1 MKSRVTYGC
10 GSCPHYDGLA
20 DRCAYPRRGCVKDAE
35 KPPKP
40 PPPQKSDAPPTEC
53 RHCQYLNRTTGDC
66 TYPGLGCVEW
76 ERG

>member
-20 DRCAYPRRGCVKDAE
+20 DRCAYPRRGCVKDE
-35 KPPKP
+35 KPKP
-40 PPPQKSDAPPTEC
+40 PPVPDSPLTAC
-53 RHCQYLNRTTGDC
+53 RKCGYLDRKTGDC

-76 ERG
+76 QKE